1 MPFTPV
7 DIRPGRVRE
16 RTGRKTDG
24 IPVRHYPYLMPVR
37 RGRKGYSTVAVKKQC
52 VVGRLNAVP
61 CNRREYHVSIP
72 VYTLRLQRPGN
83 FQSPGGR
90 SIHLPHYHI
99 TTEIALAGRYVYGP
113 IAPRNG
119 CRDGYHPF
127 DCARFHSLV
136 GPYQDAIG
144 SSVRRYRMQ
153 IVALAEFELR
163 SAICKVGHERSRVG
177 GYTVTMQIQI
187 VTYPAAG
194 GVYLSVFGDAV
205 QYGVGTGNI
214 SFQRKIIGCDIVKR
228 GICTGYGTFQC
239 KVIRGD
245 IVQDSIP
252 ARYTPFQGKIIGGDI
267 IQCSPRPG
275 NVALQRKVI
284 GSNVVQ
290 DGVNT

>member
-99 TTEIALAGRYVYGP
+99 TTEIALAGRYVYDP

-163 SAICKVGHERSRVG
+163 GSVGKVGHERFRIG
-177 GYTVTMQIQI
+177 GYAITVQVQI

-194 GVYLSVFGDAV
+194 GVYR
-205 QYGVGTGNI
+205 T
-214 SFQRKIIGCDIVKR
+214 
-228 GICTGYGTFQC
+228 
-239 KVIRGD
+239 
-245 IVQDSIP
+245 
-252 ARYTPFQGKIIGGDI
+252 
-267 IQCSPRPG
+267 
-275 NVALQRKVI
+275 I
-284 GSNVVQ
+284 GSNVVK
-290 DGVNT
+290 DGIRTGDIAFQNKVVRGNVVQYSIRA

>member
-99 TTEIALAGRYVYGP
+99 TTEIALP
-113 IAPRNG
+113 EDT
-119 CRDGYHPF
+119 C
-127 DCARFHSLV
+127 
-136 GPYQDAIG
+136 
-144 SSVRRYRMQ
+144 M
-153 IVALAEFELR
+153 ALL
-163 SAICKVGHERSRVG
+163 
-177 GYTVTMQIQI
+177 
-187 VTYPAAG
+187 
-194 GVYLSVFGDAV
+194 
-205 QYGVGTGNI
+205 
-214 SFQRKIIGCDIVKR
+214 
-228 GICTGYGTFQC
+228 
-239 KVIRGD
+239 
-245 IVQDSIP
+245 
-252 ARYTPFQGKIIGGDI
+252 
-267 IQCSPRPG
+267 RPG
-275 NVALQRKVI
+275 MVAEMVTTPLTVPASI
-284 GSNVVQ
+284 VW
-290 DGVNT
+290 

>member
-1 MPFTPV
+1 
-7 DIRPGRVRE
+7 
-16 RTGRKTDG
+16 
-24 IPVRHYPYLMPVR
+24 
-37 RGRKGYSTVAVKKQC
+37 
-52 VVGRLNAVP
+52 
-61 CNRREYHVSIP
+61 
-72 VYTLRLQRPGN
+72 
-83 FQSPGGR
+83 
-90 SIHLPHYHI
+90 
-99 TTEIALAGRYVYGP
+99 
-113 IAPRNG
+113 
-119 CRDGYHPF
+119 
-127 DCARFHSLV
+127 
-136 GPYQDAIG
+136 
-144 SSVRRYRMQ
+144 MQ

-194 GVYLSVFGDAV
+194 GVYLSVYGDAV

-228 GICTGYGTFQC
+228 GIGTGYGTFQG
-239 KVIRGD
+239 KVVRGD

-290 DGVNT
+290 DGVNTWDIAF

>member
-194 GVYLSVFGDAV
+194 GVYLSVYGDAV

-214 SFQRKIIGCDIVKR
+214 SFQRKIIG
-228 GICTGYGTFQC
+228 
-239 KVIRGD
+239 GD

>member
-127 DCARFHSLV
+127 DCARFRRALSGCYWLLRPTLSHA
-136 GPYQDAIG
+136 D
-144 SSVRRYRMQ
+144 SS
-153 IVALAEFELR
+153 
-163 SAICKVGHERSRVG
+163 SC
-177 GYTVTMQIQI
+177 
-187 VTYPAAG
+187 
-194 GVYLSVFGDAV
+194 
-205 QYGVGTGNI
+205 
-214 SFQRKIIGCDIVKR
+214 
-228 GICTGYGTFQC
+228 
-239 KVIRGD
+239 
-245 IVQDSIP
+245 
-252 ARYTPFQGKIIGGDI
+252 
-267 IQCSPRPG
+267 
-275 NVALQRKVI
+275 
-284 GSNVVQ
+284 
-290 DGVNT
+290 

>member
-1 MPFTPV
+1 M
-7 DIRPGRVRE
+7 
-16 RTGRKTDG
+16 
-24 IPVRHYPYLMPVR
+24 
-37 RGRKGYSTVAVKKQC
+37 
-52 VVGRLNAVP
+52 VGRLNAVP

-163 SAICKVGHERSRVG
+163 GSVGKVGHERFRIG
-177 GYTVTMQIQI
+177 GYAITVQVQI

-194 GVYLSVFGDAV
+194 GVYR
-205 QYGVGTGNI
+205 T
-214 SFQRKIIGCDIVKR
+214 
-228 GICTGYGTFQC
+228 
-239 KVIRGD
+239 
-245 IVQDSIP
+245 
-252 ARYTPFQGKIIGGDI
+252 
-267 IQCSPRPG
+267 
-275 NVALQRKVI
+275 I
-284 GSNVVQ
+284 GSNVVK
-290 DGVNT
+290 DGIRTGDIAFQNKVVRGNVVQYSIRA